1 MCLIHIAV
9 NLSLILDYSWPT
21 SFTYLL
27 KSWLTVK
34 KTQNTIM
41 APDTVGQIST
51 NFRKILYT
59 ELILSLSRSV
69 LARDKISKVNF
80 INKKLS

>member
-1 MCLIHIAV
+1 
-9 NLSLILDYSWPT
+9 
-21 SFTYLL
+21 
-27 KSWLTVK
+27 
-34 KTQNTIM
+34 M